1 MQRAIVLAVLI
12 TPTHSSFI
20 IKLHILIAPVELA
33 HFTVWILYGEG
44 VEVVWVF
51 FYVLSIFLRLMTSR
65 SLNKG
70 EELSC

>member
-51 FYVLSIFLRLMTSR
+51 FYVLSIFFAF
-65 SLNKG
+65 NDFQ
-70 EELSC
+70 ELEQG